1 MAKKRFT
8 DGLSDLFDQPTFD
21 QQVSDPKETYEG
33 RDMGNDEVSF
43 EVDIPVSKQE
53 TKNKIS
59 GKGFSGSLDNFLN
72 DSFSQMGANRQRRK
86 TGLDFFIRS
95 TVQPDEESDAA
106 AKANTPDTKRVTLI
120 FRKDHLE
127 ELKELAKQREIYLKD
142 LVGEMVS
149 QFLDGKE

>member
-8 DGLSDLFDQPTFD
+8 DGLSDLFDQPAFH
-21 QQVSDPKETYEG
+21 QQVSDPQETYEG

-43 EVDIPVSKQE
+43 EVDIPVSKQAS
-53 TKNKIS
+53 KNKIS

-72 DSFSQMGANRQRRK
+72 DSFGQMGVNKQRRK

-95 TVQPDEESDAA
+95 TVQPDEESDA

-127 ELKELAKQREIYLKD
+127 ELKELAKQRDIYLKD

-149 QFLDGKE
+149 QFLEGKE

>member
-8 DGLSDLFDQPTFD
+8 DGLSGLFDQPAFD
-21 QQVSDPKETYEG
+21 QQVSDSRETYEG
-33 RDMGNDEVSF
+33 RDMGNNEVSF

-53 TKNKIS
+53 TKNKIA

-72 DSFSQMGANRQRRK
+72 DSFSQMGGSKKRRR

-95 TVQPDEESDAA
+95 TVQPDEEKETEAQN
-106 AKANTPDTKRVTLI
+106 NTPDTKRVTLI

-127 ELKELAKQREIYLKD
+127 ELKELAKQREMYLKD

-149 QFLDGKE
+149 QFLDTK